1 MKKMTLVI
9 ILMMMVGTSVFA
21 QTDKFDLAKTAAQEK
36 QEELLSNMK
45 SKLENP
51 KEYKQLKTDLT
62 INGNEKQQFLYE
74 ENKIASLL
82 KIRSHALK
90 DVFKELTKSKA
101 NKNDHF
107 PTQFNYG
114 EQIVGTPYFKT
125 NKNGGVD
132 SLTIIVPISF
142 QTHTITK
149 NSISNVKCEVTL
161 EWAVKIKEKRDEEGK
176 FTYKVY
182 NPKLNS
188 SKATPIEYFTS
199 DKVSML
205 ETAKK
210 HIVEWYANLPNTLNE
225 KYVQMSIDDL
235 KPMKI
240 DQKDVQKDGLPNSKN
255 FEISAVPEIRIKI
268 DPYQYIEDSE
278 KLLYTDPVS
287 YMILRPKFNISIDN
301 TLKGIDNITVE
312 YIEKDI
318 VKPIKD
324 TEKEARQDKA
334 KEAIETL
341 NNRLSNY
348 VVDKNDETKSMVET
362 LFVDEKVEVEVSYM
376 LKNGSER
383 RNKKSVQKYLSLLK
397 GITLTM
403 DLENIEVNDPNWDSI
418 VCTVN
423 QQYRGVTYS
432 DETIKKV
439 YCNFNQSK
447 DQYIVS
453 KIEVVST
460 RIK

>member
-1 MKKMTLVI
+1 MKRMTLVI

-21 QTDKFDLAKTAAQEK
+21 QTDEFDLAKTAAQEK

-125 NKNGGVD
+125 NKDGVD
-132 SLTIIVPISF
+132 SLIIIVPISF
-142 QTHTITK
+142 QTHTVTK
-149 NSISNVKCEVTL
+149 NSISNVKYDVTL
-161 EWAVKIKEKRDEEGK
+161 EWAVKIKEKRDKEGK
-176 FTYKVY
+176 FTYTI
-182 NPKLNS
+182 NNTQLNS
-188 SKATPIEYFTS
+188 SKATPIEYLNS
-199 DKVSML
+199 EKISML

-210 HIVEWYANLPNTLNE
+210 HIVEWYANLPNTLND

-287 YMILRPKFNISIDN
+287 YMILRPKFNIIIDN

-318 VKPIKD
+318 IKPIKD
-324 TEKEARQDKA
+324 TEKEARRDKA
-334 KEAIETL
+334 REAIETL
-341 NNRLSNY
+341 GDRLSNY
-348 VVDKNDETKSMVET
+348 VANRNDETKSDVEN
-362 LFVDEKVEVEVSYM
+362 LFVSENVEVEVSY
-376 LKNGSER
+376 LFKNGLEK
-383 RNKKSVQKYLSLLK
+383 RNRKSVRKYLSLLK
-397 GITLTM
+397 GVSLTIS
-403 DLENIEVNDPNWDSI
+403 LKNIEVNDSNWDSI

-423 QQYRGVTYS
+423 QQYRSVTYN
-432 DETIKKV
+432 DDTIKKI
-439 YCNFNQSK
+439 YFDFDQSK
-447 DQYIVS
+447 DQYMVS

-460 RIK
+460 QIR

>member
-1 MKKMTLVI
+1 MKRITLVT
-9 ILMMMVGTSVFA
+9 ILMMMVGISALA

-45 SKLENP
+45 LKLENP
-51 KEYKQLKTDLT
+51 KEYKQLKADLT
-62 INGNEKQQFLYE
+62 IKGNEKQQFLYE
-74 ENKIASLL
+74 ESKIDSLL
-82 KIRSHALK
+82 KIRSHALN
-90 DVFKELTKSKA
+90 DVFKKLTVNKA
-101 NKNDHF
+101 NKNVHF

-114 EQIVGTPYFKT
+114 GQIVGRPYFKT
-125 NKNGGVD
+125 NKDGVD

-149 NSISNVKCEVTL
+149 NSISNVKYEVTL
-161 EWAVKIKEKRDEEGK
+161 EWVVKIKEKRDEEGK
-176 FTYKVY
+176 FKYTI
-182 NPKLNS
+182 NSTKLNS
-188 SKATPIEYFTS
+188 SKATPIEYLTS

-210 HIVEWYANLPNTLNE
+210 YIVEWYANLPNTLND
-225 KYVQMSIDDL
+225 KYVQMSINDII
-235 KPMKI
+235 PMKI
-240 DQKDVQKDGLPNSKN
+240 DLKDVQKDRLPNSKN
-255 FEISAVPEIRIKI
+255 FEISSVPKIRIKI

-287 YMILRPKFNISIDN
+287 YMVLRPKFNISIDN

-324 TEKEARQDKA
+324 TEKKDRQDKA
-334 KEAIETL
+334 KEAIEIL

-348 VVDKNDETKSMVET
+348 VADKNGETKSMVET

-376 LKNGSER
+376 FKNGTER
-383 RNKKSVQKYLSLLK
+383 RNKKPVKKYLSLLK
-397 GITLTM
+397 GLTLRM
-403 DLENIEVNDPNWDSI
+403 DLENIEVSDPNWNSI
-418 VCTVN
+418 VCTVK
-423 QQYRGVTYS
+423 QQYRGVAYS
-432 DETIKKV
+432 DETIKKI
-439 YCNFNQSK
+439 YFNFNQSK
-447 DQYIVS
+447 GQYMVS

-460 RIK
+460 QIK